1 VSQSEQQLQSVEQE
15 RVQSD
20 ARVKQLADS
29 LRTWKRRVEAL
40 RAKNERLVS
49 KNRVTRE
56 VRCLT
61 SVARQLT
68 IRLQVS
74 QWKEVLAEKQQQLRA
89 KIEQH
94 FGAQSGPIIAQIQ
107 QEMQEE
113 IKSRL
118 EMMQMK
124 DNFEKQLQKCQAK
137 MRELQQSR

>member
-1 VSQSEQQLQSVEQE
+1 MSQSEQQLQSVEQE

-89 KIEQH
+89 KIEHH